1 MQRSNIDLNLLHV
14 FIAVY
19 QHRSIT
25 VAADIMGLTQPGV
38 SGMLK
43 RLQQQL
49 SVQLFVRSGRGIEP
63 THQAHELAR
72 QVEPA
77 LNQIRNALEGIDSFS
92 TENSRRFVVYTT
104 EPVML
109 MLLPKIEADTRLGQV
124 EIELHPTLSSEEKL
138 IHNLNQQKAD
148 LAIDFANYSAPSFFS
163 EFFLNDEI
171 CVIARKAHP
180 RIQNS
185 LTLEQFYAEKHVTL
199 KLRREDAYLADYF
212 TKESIGERKVAAE
225 CDSLVSQM
233 TMVSNCDY
241 LVATVRSIAD
251 QFAER
256 LDLQVLDAP
265 FTNIPVKYRLLTH
278 NRMKHSPANIW
289 LRDKLRSYFSTES
302 ST

>member
-1 MQRSNIDLNLLHV
+1 MQPSNIDLNLLRV

-25 VAADIMGLTQPGV
+25 VAADTMGLTQPGV
-38 SGMLK
+38 SGVLK

-49 SVQLFVRSGRGIEP
+49 GVQLFVRSGRGIEP

-77 LNQIRNALEGIDSFS
+77 LNQIRNALEGIESFS
-92 TENSRRFVVYTT
+92 TENSRRFVVYTS

-109 MLLPKIEADTRLGQV
+109 MLLPRIEADNTLGNV
-124 EIELHPTLSSEEKL
+124 EIELHPTLSSETKL
-138 IHNLNQQKAD
+138 INNLNQQKAD
-148 LAIDFANYSAPSFFS
+148 LAIDFAHYSAPSFFS

-171 CVIARKAHP
+171 CLIARKGHP
-180 RIQNS
+180 RIQQTLS
-185 LTLEQFYAEKHVTL
+185 LEQFYREKHVTL
-199 KLRREDAYLADYF
+199 KLRREDAYLADLF
-212 TKESIGERKVAAE
+212 TEESIEERKVAAE

-233 TMVSNCDY
+233 TMISNSDC
-241 LVATVRSIAD
+241 LAATVKSIAN

-265 FTNIPVKYRLLTH
+265 FTNIPIKYRLLAH

-289 LRDKLRSYFSTES
+289 LRDKLRSYFAAES
-302 ST
+302 